1 MKAITRARARHRRRL
16 RICDD
21 AHQSHVLKEV
31 VSTRFSLRRKKE
43 SVVVVVVVVVV
54 VLLKKTKNIFLSFSL
69 HPIIYTN
76 HTPIIFTHKTRTAS
90 PLFFLDVQKKKIQ
103 QIDFFLNLRFSSQVI
118 NKRRKGKKEV

>member
-31 VSTRFSLRRKKE
+31 VSTRFSLRRNKE
-43 SVVVVVVVVVV
+43 SVVVVVV

-76 HTPIIFTHKTRTAS
+76 HHQSSSHIWAILEPLL
-90 PLFFLDVQKKKIQ
+90 LFFLEHAKKKNAT
-103 QIDFFLNLRFSSQVI
+103 DRRFFEFALFLTSH
-118 NKRRKGKKEV
+118 

>member
-31 VSTRFSLRRKKE
+31 VSTRFSLRRNKE
-43 SVVVVVVVVVV
+43 SVVVVVV

-69 HPIIYTN
+69 HHIHQSSSHILEPLL
-76 HTPIIFTHKTRTAS
+76 
-90 PLFFLDVQKKKIQ
+90 LFFLEHAKKKNAT
-103 QIDFFLNLRFSSQVI
+103 DRRFFEFALFLKSH
-118 NKRRKGKKEV
+118 

>member
-31 VSTRFSLRRKKE
+31 VSTRFSLRRNKE
-43 SVVVVVVVVVV
+43 SVVVVVVVV

-76 HTPIIFTHKTRTAS
+76 HTPIIFTHKTR
-90 PLFFLDVQKKKIQ
+90 PVLLLFFFSTCKKKKKST
-103 QIDFFLNLRFSSQVI
+103 DRRFFEFALFLTSH
-118 NKRRKGKKEV
+118 